1 MNIIY
6 IYDNFWIKIYLRR
19 YTWISSRIKFYFC
32 YEFKIIFFNK
42 CKVRPMEKI
51 CYINKF
57 LFLYLLNKN
66 LNIKYN
72 VTLDKYATIINYI
85 ICFITNLKKNV

>member
-1 MNIIY
+1 
-6 IYDNFWIKIYLRR
+6 
-19 YTWISSRIKFYFC
+19 
-32 YEFKIIFFNK
+32 
-42 CKVRPMEKI
+42 MEKI

-85 ICFITNLKKNV
+85 ICFITNLKKNVYKSINPICEKNII